1 MPPAPTPPHP
11 RRRAPYIA
19 VGLVVAA
26 IGLAIAVIAYQRAQA
41 RALAEASLIGF
52 GVDRTASD
60 ASASPAAPAI
70 DLVTMDGRP
79 FSLAS
84 LRGKVVFVNF
94 WATWCP
100 PCREEM
106 PSMVQLGR
114 ELAARYPGRFEM
126 VAVSVDDTWDPVRE
140 FLGGPPYLGKPG
152 VTVLLDPNQVA
163 TRAYYCTARGGRCPD
178 LKFPESYIVDAS
190 GRLVAYVV
198 GPRDWSDPAA
208 RAFLE
213 SLLGS

>member
-1 MPPAPTPPHP
+1 
-11 RRRAPYIA
+11 
-19 VGLVVAA
+19 
-26 IGLAIAVIAYQRAQA
+26 
-41 RALAEASLIGF
+41 
-52 GVDRTASD
+52 
-60 ASASPAAPAI
+60 
-70 DLVTMDGRP
+70 
-79 FSLAS
+79 
-84 LRGKVVFVNF
+84 
-94 WATWCP
+94 
-100 PCREEM
+100 
-106 PSMVQLGR
+106 MVQLGR

>member
-11 RRRAPYIA
+11 RRRAPYVAVGAGVIA
-19 VGLVVAA
+19 VGV
-26 IGLAIAVIAYQRAQA
+26 AIAAVAYQRAQE
-41 RALAEASLIGF
+41 RSLADASLIGF
-52 GVDRTASD
+52 GVDRTA
-60 ASASPAAPAI
+60 PAAPLAPPI
-70 DLVTMDGRP
+70 ELMAMDGSR

-106 PSMVQLGR
+106 PSMVRLGQ
-114 ELAARYPGRFEM
+114 ELAARHPGRFQM
-126 VAVSVDDTWDPVRE
+126 VAVSVDETWSPVRE
-140 FLGGPPYLGKPG
+140 FLGAPPYLGKPG
-152 VTVLLDPNQVA
+152 VTVLLDPDQVA
-163 TRAYYCTARGGRCPD
+163 TRAYYCTARGGQCPD
-178 LKFPESYIVDAS
+178 LKFPETYIVDAS

-198 GPRDWSDPAA
+198 GPRDWSDPTA

-213 SLLGS
+213 SLIGS